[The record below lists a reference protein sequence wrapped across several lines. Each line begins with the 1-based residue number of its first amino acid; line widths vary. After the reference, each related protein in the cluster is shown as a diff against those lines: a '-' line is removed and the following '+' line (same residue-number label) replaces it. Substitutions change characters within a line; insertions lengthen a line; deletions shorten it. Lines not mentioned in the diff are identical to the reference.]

1 MWRNDVLKV
10 LLIVFLGLLTYQLF
24 IGGCDF
30 AGKLAVNTINSIF
43 VQPEECITDAMELP
57 CKPDSMIYYKQG
69 CLYCEDY
76 LTDEEYALIQS
87 HIDSAKGAGR

>member
-10 LLIVFLGLLTYQLF
+10 LLIIFLGLLGYQLF

-43 VQPEECITDAMELP
+43 VEPQDAKSL
-57 CKPDSMIYYKQG
+57 Q
-69 CLYCEDY
+69 
-76 LTDEEYALIQS
+76 QS
-87 HIDSAKGAGR
+87 AIDSAKGAGR